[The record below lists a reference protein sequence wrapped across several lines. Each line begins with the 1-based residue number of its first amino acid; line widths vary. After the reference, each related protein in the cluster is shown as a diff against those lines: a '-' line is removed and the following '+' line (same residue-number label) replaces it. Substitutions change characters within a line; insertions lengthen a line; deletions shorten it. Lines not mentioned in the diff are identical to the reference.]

1 MAKNRGGELD
11 EENSSG
17 VEALNAA
24 YDGAKKLA
32 ADAADVMRSG
42 EFTAAA
48 QISLKVNNDDYLL
61 SLGASVFKNSPQNN
75 QVKIELTKNS
85 AVYFGVYLFERAL
98 YVDAGEGPMIY
109 SVLGDGSGVA
119 PDLAAL
125 ISSLP
130 EKITVSGEQ
139 LALLMDE
146 KFAALQD
153 LSVSVG
159 ESKLEI
165 LDVVLSL
172 FPAQRGEDG
181 SIEISGVNFPLI
193 LGLAGGLQDV
203 IGVDLAAFDDVVELL
218 LGQSFSEITSEDF
231 DAAATP
237 LADIRIGVK
246 NDADGKFERAW
257 LKRSLGEDNF
267 ELSLSGVSVNAGGT
281 AILNAEKFEQAK
293 AGALS
298 LTGRTYIGSLEVFS
312 DIKISLDL
320 NSNAGNKI
328 LITGG
333 SAQGKDDYFTVV
345 YDGGALIPAYYSE
358 NEEDV
363 PENVNDDSYGSFVMH
378 MSAAFCEA
386 MSFYDSDTILEEG
399 KGLTIYLPA
408 FDVMDLIDTLGPI
421 ISELT
426 GGAKTAALAEET
438 PAQGGFDIAALLSR
452 LILADGIGL
461 NIDADFIEGLAG
473 TEDLLGTING
483 FVGGINGALKQLLG
497 VQINF
502 ENLITKLLG
511 EPFGGKDAA
520 QITDALSADITLS
533 LSEDKFGLILG
544 AAVYDK
550 TAEGK
555 QVCDG
560 ELTLSFTAMPEIPDK
575 LNGYSV
581 DINVEEGQLP
591 VIKDGIEWQEEEVSL
606 VIAVANKSGFK
617 NNGNYQYYVSAVG
630 GLLSVVQMGGF
641 I

>member
-1 MAKNRGGELD
+1 
-11 EENSSG
+11 
-17 VEALNAA
+17 
-24 YDGAKKLA
+24 
-32 ADAADVMRSG
+32 
-42 EFTAAA
+42 
-48 QISLKVNNDDYLL
+48 
-61 SLGASVFKNSPQNN
+61 
-75 QVKIELTKNS
+75 
-85 AVYFGVYLFERAL
+85 
-98 YVDAGEGPMIY
+98 MIY

-193 LGLAGGLQDV
+193 LGLAGGLHDV

-281 AILNAEKFEQAK
+281 AILNAEKFAQAK

-320 NSNAGNKI
+320 SSNAGNKI

-333 SAQGKDDYFTVV
+333 SAVASITGSVV
-345 YDGGALIPAYYSE
+345 EGAPASTRE
-358 NEEDV
+358 
-363 PENVNDDSYGSFVMH
+363 
-378 MSAAFCEA
+378 
-386 MSFYDSDTILEEG
+386 FYALEGWYLDE
-399 KGLTIYLPA
+399 GLTQKAQFPYEMSGNTT
-408 FDVMDLIDTLGPI
+408 FY
-421 ISELT
+421 
-426 GGAKTAALAEET
+426 AKWTLAEN
-438 PAQGGFDIAALLSR
+438 AA
-452 LILADGIGL
+452 
-461 NIDADFIEGLAG
+461 
-473 TEDLLGTING
+473 
-483 FVGGINGALKQLLG
+483 
-497 VQINF
+497 
-502 ENLITKLLG
+502 
-511 EPFGGKDAA
+511 
-520 QITDALSADITLS
+520 
-533 LSEDKFGLILG
+533 
-544 AAVYDK
+544 
-550 TAEGK
+550 
-555 QVCDG
+555 
-560 ELTLSFTAMPEIPDK
+560 
-575 LNGYSV
+575 
-581 DINVEEGQLP
+581 
-591 VIKDGIEWQEEEVSL
+591 
-606 VIAVANKSGFK
+606 
-617 NNGNYQYYVSAVG
+617 
-630 GLLSVVQMGGF
+630 
-641 I
+641 

>member
-1 MAKNRGGELD
+1 MAKNRGELD

-203 IGVDLAAFDDVVELL
+203 IGVDLAAFDDVVKLL

-267 ELSLSGVSVNAGGT
+267 ELALSGVSVNAGGT
-281 AILNAEKFEQAK
+281 AILNAEKFAQAK

-298 LTGRTYIGSLEVFS
+298 LTGRTYIGALEVFS

-320 NSNAGNKI
+320 SSNAGNKI

-333 SAQGKDDYFTVV
+333 SAQGKDDYFTVA
-345 YDGGALIPAYYSE
+345 YDGAALIPAYYG
-358 NEEDV
+358 D
-363 PENVNDDSYGSFVMH
+363 ENVNDDSYGNLVMH
-378 MSAAFCEA
+378 MSAAFCDA
-386 MSFYDSDTILEEG
+386 VGFYNSDTILEEG
-399 KGLTIYLPA
+399 KGFTLYLPA
-408 FDVMDLIDTLGPI
+408 FDIMDLIDTLEPI
-421 ISELT
+421 ISQLT
-426 GGAKTAALAEET
+426 GGTAAAALAGEEA
-438 PAQGGFDIAALLSR
+438 PAQGGFDIAALMGR
-452 LILADGIGL
+452 LILTDGIGI
-461 NIDADFIEGLAG
+461 NVDAEFIESMAG
-473 TEDLLGTING
+473 IEDLLGTING
-483 FVGGINGALKQLLG
+483 FVGSINGALKQLLN

-520 QITDALSADITLS
+520 QITDALSADITFS

-581 DINVEEGQLP
+581 DVNVEEGELP
-591 VIKDGIEWQEEEVSL
+591 LIKDGIEWQEEEVSL
-606 VIAVANKSGFK
+606 AIAIADKNGFK
-617 NNGNYQYYVSAVG
+617 NNGNLQYYISAVG

>member
-203 IGVDLAAFDDVVELL
+203 IGVDLAAFDDVVKLL

-246 NDADGKFERAW
+246 SDADGKFERAW

-267 ELSLSGVSVNAGGT
+267 ELALSGVSVNAGGT
-281 AILNAEKFEQAK
+281 AILNAEKFAQAK

-298 LTGRTYIGSLEVFS
+298 LTGRTYIGALEVFS

-399 KGLTIYLPA
+399 KGLTLYLPA

-438 PAQGGFDIAALLSR
+438 PEQGGFDIAALLSR
-452 LILADGIGL
+452 LILSDGIGL

-473 TEDLLGTING
+473 TEDLLGTVNG

-606 VIAVANKSGFK
+606 VIAVASKSGFK